1 MIEAY
6 WEKGCW
12 ATPMKETLML
22 GSTSYLVGDAALD
35 PSL

>member
-12 ATPMKETLML
+12 ATLMKETLVF
-22 GSTSYLVGDAALD
+22 GSTSYLVGNAAPDAL
-35 PSL
+35 L